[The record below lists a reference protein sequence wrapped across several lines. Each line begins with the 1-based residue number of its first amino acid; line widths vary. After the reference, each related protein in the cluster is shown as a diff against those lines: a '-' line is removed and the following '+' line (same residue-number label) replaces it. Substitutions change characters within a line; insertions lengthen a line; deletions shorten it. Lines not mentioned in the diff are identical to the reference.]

1 MIEALILLSI
11 IVPLSLILNT
21 VLRIERI
28 LREGKDN
35 D

>member
-11 IVPLSLILNT
+11 IVPLSLILNV

-28 LREGKDN
+28 LKEGKDN